1 MTACDPKQPVPFH
14 IPTDENEHKLEIR
27 VDSDRVTRLL
37 TLAANIGVIVGIVFL
52 VLEMRQ
58 TSAIATAQVRL
69 EYSAG
74 WRSVD
79 GSRQDESFSEVI
91 TKSIENPEELSLS
104 EVIRL
109 DAYYS
114 GILDQMLSA
123 HTARVAG
130 LVDGPFSEVANTVGV
145 MYFSDEFARTWWKQV
160 RSDWSYRPGNEF
172 QETMDEAIITGEL
185 GRARKIYEGIQNEL
199 SQHPKNSSN

>member
-1 MTACDPKQPVPFH
+1 M
-14 IPTDENEHKLEIR
+14 
-27 VDSDRVTRLL
+27 DSDRVTHML

-69 EYSAG
+69 EYAAG

-79 GSRQDESFSEVI
+79 ESRQDGSFSQVI
-91 TKSIENPEELSLS
+91 TKSIENPDELSLS
-104 EVIRL
+104 EVVQL

-123 HTARVAG
+123 QTARTTG
-130 LVDGPFSEVANTVGV
+130 LVDSPFSEVANTVGRI
-145 MYFSDEFARTWWKQV
+145 YFSDEFARSWWQQV
-160 RSDWSYRPGNEF
+160 RSDWSTPPGNEF
-172 QETMDEAIITGEL
+172 QEAMDDAIMVGEL
-185 GRARKIYEGIQNEL
+185 GRARRVYEGIQKDL
-199 SQHPKNSSN
+199 SERAKISSN

>member
-1 MTACDPKQPVPFH
+1 MTAADPKQPFPFH
-14 IPTDENEHKLEIR
+14 IATDENEDNLEIR

-37 TLAANIGVIVGIVFL
+37 TLAANVGVIVGIVFL

-91 TKSIENPEELSLS
+91 TKSIENPKELSLS
-104 EVIRL
+104 EVVQL

-114 GILDQMLSA
+114 GILDQMMNA
-123 HTARVAG
+123 QTARIAG
-130 LVDGPFSEVANTVGV
+130 LVDGPFSEVANIVGV
-145 MYFSDEFARTWWKQV
+145 MYFSDEFARSWWKQV
-160 RSDWSYRPGNEF
+160 RSDWSSPPGNEF
-172 QETMDEAIITGEL
+172 QETMDKAILTGEL
-185 GRARKIYEGIQNEL
+185 GRARRIYEGIQNDL
-199 SQHPKNSSN
+199 SRHPQNSSN